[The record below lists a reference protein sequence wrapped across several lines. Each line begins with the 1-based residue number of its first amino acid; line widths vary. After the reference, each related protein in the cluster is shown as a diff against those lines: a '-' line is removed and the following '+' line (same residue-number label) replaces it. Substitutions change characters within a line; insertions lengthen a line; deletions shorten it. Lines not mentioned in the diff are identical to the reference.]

1 MLIICQSWSKSIFFL
16 KKNKEPNL
24 FHMYMQ
30 VFIFFKGSETSLSEN
45 CEKLV
50 IPQKYDLGVLQ
61 DTKIQTFLEM

>member
-1 MLIICQSWSKSIFFL
+1 
-16 KKNKEPNL
+16 
-24 FHMYMQ
+24 MYMQ

-61 DTKIQTFLEM
+61 DTKIQTFLEMWLYRLTKPC